1 MSKCLIVIDHS
12 FRTNSLLFYKALNSY
27 NNVCVVHV
35 SNYYLDEKF
44 KSFYGMSNNEYYYKV
59 LDDFA
64 SQIKKKY
71 DLNLKT
77 LKTPSAVSVIEE
89 FCKKENVEKVFYDKP
104 LFSERLVF
112 NNLDVEEVDSDSFID
127 SCTKMT
133 AKSRWIYWAKN
144 KFADND
150 IYCSYRKVNDFGSIG
165 SVHIVNKEN
174 AEEIRQEVVN
184 AYSHFKEKLMTYH
197 VTRNE
202 REGSTKLSKFFHHGL
217 IDARVITYLTL
228 AVSPHYIEKDF
239 PTVPLLR
246 QLAFREISIRK
257 CREKSIGLLDCVKE
271 TAELLLDDKSFS
283 NLRDN
288 EFDAVFT
295 KDQFMNGNTGF
306 ELLDREIKLCIQ
318 NRWMPNRLR
327 MWLSGECYWGLGGG
341 FKSLEALI
349 EFFNLYSEDGQSP
362 NNIVSCIG
370 CMRMSYGKVMKYNKE
385 RTFRLIE
392 GKEVIK

>member
-1 MSKCLIVIDHS
+1 MSKCLIIIDHS
-12 FRTNSLLFYKALNSY
+12 FRTNSLLFHKALNLY
-27 NNVCVVHV
+27 NNMCVIHI

-44 KSFYGMSNNEYYYKV
+44 KSFYNNNNNEYYYKV

-64 SQIKKKY
+64 SQLKKKY
-71 DLNLKT
+71 NLS
-77 LKTPSAVSVIEE
+77 LKIIKKPTAVDIIED

-104 LFSERLVF
+104 LFAERLVF
-112 NNLDVEEVDSDSFID
+112 KNLIVEEVDSDSFID

-133 AKSRWIYWAKN
+133 AKSRWIYWTRN
-144 KFADND
+144 KLANND
-150 IYCSYRKVNDFGSIG
+150 IYCSYRKVNDFGIIG
-165 SVHIVNKEN
+165 STHIINKAN
-174 AEEIRQEVVN
+174 AKEIRQEVVN
-184 AYSHFKEKLMTYH
+184 TYSRFKEKLMSYH

-202 REGSTKLSKFFHHGL
+202 REGSTKLSKFLHHGL

-228 AVSPHYIEKDF
+228 AVSPRFIEKDF

-257 CREKSIGLLDCVKE
+257 CREKSIGLLDDIKI
-271 TAELLLDDKSFS
+271 TAKKLLDEKSYN
-283 NLRDN
+283 NLLNN
-288 EFDAVFT
+288 EINAVFN
-295 KDQFMNGNTGF
+295 KEQFMNGNTGID
-306 ELLDREIKLCIQ
+306 LIDKEIKLCIQ

-341 FKSLEALI
+341 FKSLETLI

-370 CMRMSYGKVMKYNKE
+370 CMKMTYGKVMKYNEK

-392 GKEVIK
+392 GKE

>member
-1 MSKCLIVIDHS
+1 MSKCLIIVDHS
-12 FRTNSLLFYKALNSY
+12 FRTNSFLFQKASMY
-27 NNVCVVHV
+27 SEICVVHV
-35 SNYYLDEKF
+35 SNYYLSKGFE
-44 KSFYGMSNNEYYYKV
+44 SFYKESNNKYYYKV

-64 SQIKKKY
+64 TQLKEKY
-71 DLNLKT
+71 DLNLKV
-77 LKTPSAVSVIEE
+77 LKSKNAVDVIEE

-104 LFSERLVF
+104 LFSEKLEF
-112 NNLDVEEVDSDSFID
+112 NNLNVEEIDSDSFID

-133 AKSRWIYWAKN
+133 AKSRWIYWANN
-144 KFADND
+144 KAANND
-150 IYCSYRKVNDFGSIG
+150 IYCSYKKVKDFGVIG
-165 SVHIVNKEN
+165 SVHTPNGEN
-174 AEEIRQEVVN
+174 AAEIRKEVYV
-184 AYSHFKEKLMTYH
+184 AYERFKQKLMTYH
-197 VTRNE
+197 ESRNE
-202 REGSTKLSKFFHHGL
+202 REGSTKLSKFLHHGL
-217 IDARVITYLTL
+217 VDARVITYLTL
-228 AVSPHYIEKDF
+228 AVSPRYIDKDF

-257 CREKSIGLLDCVKE
+257 CREKNIGLLDDIKVSAKK
-271 TAELLLDDKSFS
+271 LLDEKSFN

-295 KDQFMNGNTGF
+295 KEQFMNGNTGID
-306 ELLDREIKLCIQ
+306 LLDSEIKLCIE

-341 FKSLEALI
+341 FKSLETLI
-349 EFFNLYSEDGQSP
+349 KFFNLYSEDGQSP

-370 CMRMSYGKVMKYNKE
+370 CMKMSYGKVMKYNKE